1 MRKTIGLFI
10 ALTTSSI
17 GFGQNFYSEFQK
29 NIKSNDTIKQLE
41 TLTAWEKANPKD
53 PELFTCFFNYYFRK
67 SKDEL
72 ILLTTQKPNGVVFE
86 LKDSLNQTAG
96 YLGSQIDFNQIEFQ
110 KGIDKIN
117 EGMQLFPNRL
127 DMRFGK
133 IYAFGQIKDWR
144 NFTNEIIVTVQYSK
158 TNNNEWTWTN
168 NEKRA
173 DGKEFFL
180 SSLQDYQ
187 LQLYNIGDDN
197 LLIDMRNIANE
208 ILKYYPD
215 HIESLSNLSVTYL
228 LKGEYDKGIEPLL
241 KAEKL
246 DPKDYI
252 VLSNIAQGYKLKGDK
267 KKAIEYYEKVIEYG
281 DADTKA
287 YAKDQIKELK
297 K

>member
-17 GFGQNFYSEFQK
+17 GFGQNFYSEFQNNFK
-29 NIKSNDTIKQLE
+29 TNDTIKQLE
-41 TLTAWEKANPKD
+41 TLTDWEKDNPTD
-53 PELFTCFFNYYFRK
+53 PELFTCYFNYYFSK
-67 SKDEL
+67 SQSEL
-72 ILLTTQKPNGVVFE
+72 ILLSTQKPNGEGFE

-96 YLGSQIDFNQIEFQ
+96 YLGSQINFNQIEFQ
-110 KGIDKIN
+110 KGIDKISKGI
-117 EGMQLFPNRL
+117 ELFPNRL

-133 IYAFGQIKDWR
+133 IYAFGQIEDWN
-144 NFTNEIIVTVQYSK
+144 NFTNEIILSVQYSM

-168 NEKRA
+168 NEIRN

-187 LQLYNIGDDN
+187 VQLYNTGDDN
-197 LLIDMRNIANE
+197 LLIDIRKIANE
-208 ILKYYPD
+208 VLKYYPN
-215 HIESLSNLSVTYL
+215 HIESLSNLSITYL
-228 LKGEYDKGIEPLL
+228 LTGEYDKGIGPLL

-252 VLSNIAQGYKLKGDK
+252 VLSNIAKGYNLKGDK
-267 KKAIEYYEKVIEYG
+267 KKAIEYYKKVIEYG

-287 YAKDQIKELK
+287 EAKDQIKELK